1 MGFTLFRSNAVRK
14 AQAKAPYDD
23 DQAFG
28 RKVGRIDIKC
38 TLKADTSHW
47 TKSTNCHGDVD
58 VTGLLHF
65 NIRYND
71 NGRVPLSWAKVQID
85 IGKDVNGK
93 DVNEHKF
100 IPTFKTCAP
109 LSAVTGRSIEQHIID
124 TKKTD
129 PQAKIATPYGG
140 LEVSGRLHE
149 LIKEFDVRH
158 GWFFV
163 AENCSYGKDTLVT
176 RTNFIWMRTLLEDNT
191 GSTRSYD
198 GAIVLHRKSEQPLVL
213 RVGVE
218 AQPWKWQHHVRC
230 PKPQDSYPIQPRK
243 ESLLK
248 PEHFAKLQESLQ
260 ERVAA
265 RNRDLGNTGKPPD
278 KALDHIPLILWQ
290 KYQSFG

>member
-1 MGFTLFRSNAVRK
+1 MVFALFRSNALRE
-14 AQAKAPYDD
+14 ARAKAPYDD

-38 TLKADTSHW
+38 TLKADASHW
-47 TKSTNCHGDVD
+47 TKSTNCQGGVD

-71 NGRVPLSWAKVQID
+71 NGSVPLRWAKVQID
-85 IGKDVNGK
+85 IGKDVNR
-93 DVNEHKF
+93 DDSDES

-109 LSAVTGRSIEQHIID
+109 LSAVTGRSVEQHIID
-124 TKKTD
+124 TKKND
-129 PQAKIATPYGG
+129 PRAIVSTPYGG
-140 LEVSGRLHE
+140 FEFSGRSHE
-149 LIKEFDVRH
+149 RIKDFDVRH
-158 GWFFV
+158 VWSFV
-163 AENCSYGKDTLVT
+163 AENCSDDEQDTLVT
-176 RTNFIWMRTLLEDNT
+176 RTNFIWERTLLEDNT

-218 AQPWKWQHHVRC
+218 AQPWKWQHRVRC

-278 KALDHIPLILWQ
+278 KALDHTPLILWQ